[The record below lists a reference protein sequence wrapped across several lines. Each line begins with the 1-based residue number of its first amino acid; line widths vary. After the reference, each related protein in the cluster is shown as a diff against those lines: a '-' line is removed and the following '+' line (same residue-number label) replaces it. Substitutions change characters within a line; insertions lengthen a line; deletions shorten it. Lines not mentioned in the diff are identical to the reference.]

1 MEIEEVKEIKEKLKE
16 EIFIANSFGD
26 KIRKVPTK
34 ELEKILALINELENE
49 NERLKKDCADIAND
63 YQEMGGFYY
72 EETQKNQQLKD
83 KVTELESE
91 NKELRVVVDI
101 ANERTY
107 RKKFTDEWRKEYQK
121 ELDKQG
127 NGHIAGFPDFDLVY
141 KLYFEQ
147 KDRIAELE
155 KENAE
160 LKEHVT
166 EVEKGIINIAK
177 ERNKKDELAS
187 KFIDSYND
195 SLKDFTKKLKNKL
208 FEFFQDN
215 EELDGKISVGVLYVD
230 VIGVEAK
237 DGTII
242 SLGLID
248 RLLKEY
254 EE

>member
-1 MEIEEVKEIKEKLKE
+1 MNSEEVKDIKEKLKE
-16 EIFIANSFGD
+16 EIFFANSFGD
-26 KIRKVPTK
+26 KLRKVPTK

-72 EETQKNQQLKD
+72 EEAQKNQQLKD

-141 KLYFEQ
+141 KLYFDQ
-147 KDRIAELE
+147 KDRITELE
-155 KENAE
+155 EDKEKWQRKAVNYYQM
-160 LKEHVT
+160 
-166 EVEKGIINIAK
+166 AK
-177 ERNKKDELAS
+177 
-187 KFIDSYND
+187 SY
-195 SLKDFTKKLKNKL
+195 
-208 FEFFQDN
+208 
-215 EELDGKISVGVLYVD
+215 
-230 VIGVEAK
+230 GVEC
-237 DGTII
+237 II
-242 SLGLID
+242 DNDID
-248 RLLKEY
+248 ELLKEY

>member
-1 MEIEEVKEIKEKLKE
+1 MESEEVKDIKEKLQE

-72 EETQKNQQLKD
+72 EEAQKNQQLKD

-141 KLYFEQ
+141 KLYFDQ
-147 KDRIAELE
+147 KDRITELE
-155 KENAE
+155 NEVKDRKAEVLHLQEYGKKLIMETE
-160 LKEHVT
+160 LKQFAE
-166 EVEKGIINIAK
+166 
-177 ERNKKDELAS
+177 
-187 KFIDSYND
+187 
-195 SLKDFTKKLKNKL
+195 KLKNKL

-215 EELDGKISVGVLYVD
+215 EGLDGKISVGVLYVD
-230 VIGVEAK
+230 VIGVDAK

-248 RLLKEY
+248 RLLKDY
-254 EE
+254 EKWSSIRD

>member
-26 KIRKVPTK
+26 KLRKGPTK
-34 ELEKILALINELENE
+34 ELEKILALINELESE

-107 RKKFTDEWRKEYQK
+107 RKKFIEEWRKEYQK

-127 NGHIAGFPDFDLVY
+127 EGHIAGFPDFDLVY

-155 KENAE
+155 DKIENGTLVEFPFCVFDKKKNKEADCYKIA
-160 LKEHVT
+160 LKEDW
-166 EVEKGIINIAK
+166 AK
-177 ERNKKDELAS
+177 CLCYCDMEGFAITQDGMLILLDECGR
-187 KFIDSYND
+187 Y
-195 SLKDFTKKLKNKL
+195 TYCP
-208 FEFFQDN
+208 DN
-215 EELDGKISVGVLYVD
+215 RFKVVA
-230 VIGVEAK
+230 EA
-237 DGTII
+237 
-242 SLGLID
+242 
-248 RLLKEY
+248 RLKELQ
-254 EE
+254 ES

>member
-26 KIRKVPTK
+26 KLRKVPTK
-34 ELEKILALINELENE
+34 ELDKILALINELENE

-72 EETQKNQQLKD
+72 EEVQKNQQLKD

-107 RKKFTDEWRKEYQK
+107 RKKFIEEWRKEYQK

-127 NGHIAGFPDFDLVY
+127 EGHIAGFPDFDLVY

-155 KENAE
+155 DKIENGTLVEFPFCVFDKKKNKEADCYKIA
-160 LKEHVT
+160 LKEDW
-166 EVEKGIINIAK
+166 AK
-177 ERNKKDELAS
+177 CLCYCDMNGFAITQDGMLILLDECGRYTYCPDNRFKVVAEAR
-187 KFIDSYND
+187 
-195 SLKDFTKKLKNKL
+195 LK
-208 FEFFQDN
+208 
-215 EELDGKISVGVLYVD
+215 
-230 VIGVEAK
+230 
-237 DGTII
+237 
-242 SLGLID
+242 
-248 RLLKEY
+248 
-254 EE
+254 

>member
-1 MEIEEVKEIKEKLKE
+1 MESEEVKDIKEKLQE

-34 ELEKILALINELENE
+34 ELEKILALINEFESE
-49 NERLKKDCADIAND
+49 NERLKKDCAGIAND

-72 EETQKNQQLKD
+72 EETQKNQQFKD

-107 RKKFTDEWRKEYQK
+107 RKKFIEEWRKEYQK

-127 NGHIAGFPDFDLVY
+127 EGHIAGFPDFDLVY

-155 KENAE
+155 DKIENGTLVEFPFCVFDKNKNKEADCYKIA
-160 LKEHVT
+160 LKEDWAKCLCYCDMNGFAITQDGMLILLDECGRYTYCQDNRFKVVT
-166 EVEKGIINIAK
+166 EA
-177 ERNKKDELAS
+177 R
-187 KFIDSYND
+187 
-195 SLKDFTKKLKNKL
+195 
-208 FEFFQDN
+208 
-215 EELDGKISVGVLYVD
+215 
-230 VIGVEAK
+230 
-237 DGTII
+237 
-242 SLGLID
+242 
-248 RLLKEY
+248 LKELQ
-254 EE
+254 EN

>member
-26 KIRKVPTK
+26 KLRKVPTK

-72 EETQKNQQLKD
+72 EEAQKNQQLKD
-83 KVTELESE
+83 KVTELESD

-127 NGHIAGFPDFDLVY
+127 EGHIAGFPDFDLVY

-147 KDRIAELE
+147 KDRLAELE
-155 KENAE
+155 DKIESGTLVEFPFCVFDKKKNKEADCYKIA
-160 LKEHVT
+160 LKEDW
-166 EVEKGIINIAK
+166 AK
-177 ERNKKDELAS
+177 CLCYCDMEGFAITQDGMLILLDECGR
-187 KFIDSYND
+187 Y
-195 SLKDFTKKLKNKL
+195 TYCP
-208 FEFFQDN
+208 DN
-215 EELDGKISVGVLYVD
+215 RFKVVAE
-230 VIGVEAK
+230 
-237 DGTII
+237 T
-242 SLGLID
+242 
-248 RLLKEY
+248 RLKELQ
-254 EE
+254 ES

>member
-26 KIRKVPTK
+26 KLRKVPTK
-34 ELEKILALINELENE
+34 ELDKILALINELENE

-72 EETQKNQQLKD
+72 EEAQKNQQLKD

-107 RKKFTDEWRKEYQK
+107 RKKFIEEWRKEYQK

-127 NGHIAGFPDFDLVY
+127 EGHIAGFPDFDLVY

-155 KENAE
+155 DKIENGTLVEFPFCVFDKKKNKEADCYKIA
-160 LKEHVT
+160 LKEDW
-166 EVEKGIINIAK
+166 AK
-177 ERNKKDELAS
+177 CLCYCDMEGFAITQDGMLILLDECGR
-187 KFIDSYND
+187 Y
-195 SLKDFTKKLKNKL
+195 TYCP
-208 FEFFQDN
+208 DN
-215 EELDGKISVGVLYVD
+215 RFKVVD
-230 VIGVEAK
+230 E
-237 DGTII
+237 T
-242 SLGLID
+242 
-248 RLLKEY
+248 RLKELQ
-254 EE
+254 ES

>member
-1 MEIEEVKEIKEKLKE
+1 MESEEVKDIKEKLKE

-26 KIRKVPTK
+26 KLRKVPTK

-49 NERLKKDCADIAND
+49 NERLKEDCADIAND

-72 EETQKNQQLKD
+72 EEAQKNQQLKD
-83 KVTELESE
+83 KVTELESK

-141 KLYFEQ
+141 ELYFEQ
-147 KDRIAELE
+147 KDRIAKLE
-155 KENAE
+155 EDKEKWQRKAVNYYQM
-160 LKEHVT
+160 
-166 EVEKGIINIAK
+166 AK
-177 ERNKKDELAS
+177 
-187 KFIDSYND
+187 SY
-195 SLKDFTKKLKNKL
+195 
-208 FEFFQDN
+208 
-215 EELDGKISVGVLYVD
+215 
-230 VIGVEAK
+230 GVEC
-237 DGTII
+237 II
-242 SLGLID
+242 DNDID
-248 RLLKEY
+248 ELLKEY

>member
-1 MEIEEVKEIKEKLKE
+1 MESEKVKDIKEKLKE

-26 KIRKVPTK
+26 KLRKVPTK
-34 ELEKILALINELENE
+34 ELEKILALINELESD

-72 EETQKNQQLKD
+72 EEAQKNQQLKD
-83 KVTELESE
+83 KVTELEDE

-107 RKKFTDEWRKEYQK
+107 RKKFIEEWRKEYQK

-155 KENAE
+155 KEN
-160 LKEHVT
+160 
-166 EVEKGIINIAK
+166 
-177 ERNKKDELAS
+177 DELAS

-195 SLKDFTKKLKNKL
+195 SLKDFTEKVKNKL

-215 EELDGKISVGVLYVD
+215 EGLDGKISVGILYVD
-230 VIGVEAK
+230 IIGVEAE

-248 RLLKEY
+248 KLLKEY
-254 EE
+254 ENDTI